1 MLLLIWVY
9 HKTNIDL
16 SSCNRI
22 HWQQRMDRYQ
32 KKKLHIKRTTCIQ
45 LYNIP
50 EKFPVYIFCSLPMYR
65 WLNTIRTVDF
75 LAAFR
80 IPQVLWGPIVSV
92 EDRGRSGEVQGETDR
107 SPSSSFP
114 DEEGDIGISSSSSE
128 HRADDMDE
136 HLQLWEPV
144 LCAPL
149 FPSFLCL
156 TLRFWNQIL
165 TCFSDR
171 FRYVAISMRRSLE
184 RYMLEVNSL
193 SNSKSCVLVKA
204 VRMRLLLWS
213 WLLLFSVKT
222 QKIHIYVSYPKC

>member
-1 MLLLIWVY
+1 MYTIIQHSREIPCLYILF
-9 HKTNIDL
+9 
-16 SSCNRI
+16 SSYVQVTEHDKNSR
-22 HWQQRMDRYQ
+22 
-32 KKKLHIKRTTCIQ
+32 LFGCIQ
-45 LYNIP
+45 N
-50 EKFPVYIFCSLPMYR
+50 STGAM
-65 WLNTIRTVDF
+65 RTNC
-75 LAAFR
+75 LC
-80 IPQVLWGPIVSV
+80 WGS
-92 EDRGRSGEVQGETDR
+92 EEVQGETDS

-213 WLLLFSVKT
+213 WLLLFSVKA
-222 QKIHIYVSYPKC
+222 KNIYTFN